1 MEKTYLIMF
10 NSKAWHAH
18 EDILVDDYLIK
29 CHKAIDYGAD
39 GGYRGARYKVA
50 FSRRFPHFEVRL
62 IPVTLVFNSQINLC
76 NPGRHVKGAVSRQS
90 CPFCLVLPITGPY
103 LLWKLTL
110 AKKLL
115 VNEKSLLRDK
125 QIRLSGIIFKVTNN
139 RDEL

>member
-62 IPVTLVFNSQINLC
+62 IPVTLVFNSQINLSFQT
-76 NPGRHVKGAVSRQS
+76 VTSKGLCHGS
-90 CPFCLVLPITGPY
+90 LVHF
-103 LLWKLTL
+103 
-110 AKKLL
+110 
-115 VNEKSLLRDK
+115 V
-125 QIRLSGIIFKVTNN
+125 
-139 RDEL
+139 